1 MNMGRGEERVSVW
14 KSMKS
19 LSSEELLLTSSK
31 AIIARNSV
39 ELCQKDS
46 LYKDTMQYTPE
57 SKDTELAEELLQ
69 WFLLEERRVC
79 SGVSLCFF

>member
-1 MNMGRGEERVSVW
+1 MGRGEERVSVW

-46 LYKDTMQYTPE
+46 LYKDTMQYTSE
-57 SKDTELAEELLQ
+57 SKDTGLAEELLQ

>member
-46 LYKDTMQYTPE
+46 LYKDTMQYTSE
-57 SKDTELAEELLQ
+57 SKDTELAEEFLQ
-69 WFLLEERRVC
+69 WFLQEERRVC